1 MQFVEADI
9 LQIGRPDARAQL
21 IAVNQIKAKLV
32 LKLFGK
38 IIELKDWPKKSM
50 IGGRPVYIIYQTVIH
65 ICNLAA
71 KGHYFFCN

>member
-32 LKLFGK
+32 LKFFGK

-50 IGGRPVYIIYQTVIH
+50 I
-65 ICNLAA
+65 
-71 KGHYFFCN
+71 